1 MVVKDSP
8 VSIPVEVLM
17 DKIYIIRGLKVM
29 LDRDLGE
36 LYGVETKRLKESV
49 RRNMDRFPED
59 FMFELSEEEY
69 KYLKKNI
76 SSRGRGQHPKY
87 PPFAFTEHGVLM
99 LASVLNSGRAAQINI
114 QVVRVFIK
122 MREMLLEN
130 VSVQNQ
136 VEIIHGKL
144 AEHDEKIILLFEYL
158 KQLDHKNQRQTDH
171 QNRKKIGFKRHDD

>member
-1 MVVKDSP
+1 MVVKGSP
-8 VSIPVEVLM
+8 VSIPEEVLM

-36 LYGVETKRLKESV
+36 LYEVETKRLKESV
-49 RRNMDRFPED
+49 RRNIERFPED

-69 KYLKKNI
+69 NYFKENI
-76 SSRGRGQHPKY
+76 ITGGRGQHPKY
-87 PPFAFTEHGVLM
+87 LPYAFTEHGVLM

-130 VSVQNQ
+130 RSIHNQ
-136 VEIIHGKL
+136 LEMIQEKL

-158 KQLDHKNQRQTDH
+158 KQLDREKQQMTDQHK
-171 QNRKKIGFKRHDD
+171 RKRIGYKQPED